1 MPKSLR
7 VAVFALATVVL
18 TGVVF
23 EVRVLLGFDSVLWVA
38 LLVALAVFWVVAVVK
53 LRVHRAV
60 IALAVV
66 LAPVLVVTG
75 GGGWLLAQ
83 NLASAER
90 ASGTDALWMG
100 HAWVDGRRTQSDVD
114 ALVARV
120 REAKFRDLYVHSGP
134 LSDDGSLDPAL
145 RPSARWL
152 VDTLHKAL
160 PGVRVQAWL
169 GNVVDEGRLNL
180 ADPASRT
187 RIVDSGRQVLDDG
200 FDGVHYN
207 FEPVPEGNRDLL
219 EVLTTAREMT
229 RSRAKVLSVS
239 ANQIEPV
246 RGTNFVGQ
254 TLRGKPHWWSATYIG
269 EVARRV
275 DQIAVMSYDSGIPV
289 ESAYTGYL
297 RMQTRLALQVVP
309 PEVDVLIGVPAYHDG
324 PMHTLAETVAAAVKG
339 IRLGVTPGRRVG
351 AAVYVDFAATPEDWA
366 QYLSGWVR

>member
-1 MPKSLR
+1 MPKSLW
-7 VAVFALATVVL
+7 VAAFALATVVL
-18 TGVVF
+18 TGVVL
-23 EVRVLLGFDSVLWVA
+23 EARVLLGFDSVLWVV
-38 LLVALAVFWVVAVVK
+38 LLLAVAALWVVAVVR
-53 LRVHRAV
+53 LRVRRAV
-60 IALAVV
+60 VVLAVV

-75 GGGWLLAQ
+75 GGGWLVAQ

-100 HAWVDGRRTQSDVD
+100 HAWVDGRRSQSDVD
-114 ALVARV
+114 GLVARV

-152 VDTLHKAL
+152 VDALHRAL

-180 ADPASRT
+180 GDPASRA

-207 FEPVPEGNRDLL
+207 FEPVPEGDRNLL
-219 EVLTTAREMT
+219 EVLSTAREMT
-229 RSRAKVLSVS
+229 RARGKVLSVS

-246 RGTNFVGQ
+246 RGTNFLGQ

-289 ESAYTGYL
+289 EAAYTGYL
-297 RMQTRLALQVVP
+297 RAQTRLALQVVP

-324 PMHTLAETVAAAVKG
+324 PMHTRAETVAAAVRG
-339 IRLGVTPGRRVG
+339 IRLGVTPGRRLG

-366 QYLSGWVR
+366 HYLSGWVH